1 MEIKCR
7 AGTEGKGHT
16 EMAPYV
22 DSSHIQSAR
31 HYVKCQEML
40 AERSLIWL
48 SPEWHCQS
56 LSNTEADTLSQPL
69 D

>member
-7 AGTEGKGHT
+7 AGTEGKGHP

-22 DSSHIQSAR
+22 DLSHTQSTR
-31 HYVKCQEML
+31 HYVRCQEML

-48 SPEWHCQS
+48 SPEWPCQS
-56 LSNTEADTLSQPL
+56 LTNTEADNLS
-69 D
+69 